1 MSTKDN
7 YSKAFGKGAKG
18 RTNFLV
24 VGVLAVIVAAGAA
37 LMTKKDAAGSGAA
50 ASVMAAPEGKT
61 TVSPDKASDAYL
73 QTLRQSNK
81 EEVAKAEQQGGS
93 AVAVLTNKTTK
104 VDEEN
109 KEPAAPVVLTAP
121 TAPLPQ
127 FVPPQGSSVAM
138 GQQVPQYGPSQ
149 TPAQQQ
155 KNPAIT
161 NQVAELLGTWA
172 APGQSIYVAPVSQQ
186 AASAASGA
194 PSSSPVQ
201 SAAAV
206 SSERQDPVVL
216 IPAGRILSG
225 VLETEVNSDDGGPV
239 LAQVVVGPYKGA
251 RLLGSMR
258 LGVDKVVLTFDKMSF
273 KGRTVAVSAVAME
286 PSVGR
291 TGLADEVDRRWFQ
304 KYGMLFLS
312 AFVAGYGEAAS
323 QVAEVQN
330 ATDAGTVVSK
340 EKLSSRDRAIVA
352 LGKSGTAVAQQM
364 QQLSAQ
370 VKTMVKVNQGS
381 PIAILFLSDLT
392 AAE

>member
-37 LMTKKDAAGSGAA
+37 LMTKKDSAGSGAA
-50 ASVMAAPEGKT
+50 ANVMAAPDGKT

-81 EEVAKAEQQGGS
+81 EAVAKAEQQGGS

-104 VDEEN
+104 VEEE
-109 KEPAAPVVLTAP
+109 KKDPAAPVVLNAP

-127 FVPPQGSSVAM
+127 FVPPQGSSVGM

-155 KNPAIT
+155 KNPAVT
-161 NQVAELLGTWA
+161 SQVAELLTTWA

-186 AASAASGA
+186 QSASAPSAATAS
-194 PSSSPVQ
+194 
-201 SAAAV
+201 SAAATAAAA
-206 SSERQDPVVL
+206 STEQEQVVL

-239 LAQVVVGPYKGA
+239 LVQVVSGPYKGA

-273 KGRTVAVSAVAME
+273 KGKTVAVSAVAME

-330 ATDAGTVVSK
+330 TTDTGTVVAK

-352 LGKSGTAVAQQM
+352 LGKSGTAVGQQM

-381 PIAILFLSDLT
+381 PIAILFLNDLT